1 MTTTTPTT
9 LTETANIHERVR
21 ERYAQAA
28 TQAASGTSA
37 CCSDDATVN
46 ETWGAV
52 MYATDDLAV
61 LPDAAVLASLG
72 CGNPTALADLHPG
85 ETVLDLGSG
94 GGIDV
99 LLSARR
105 VGLTGFAYGLDMT
118 DEMLALAQENKAKAG
133 ATNVVFLKG
142 QIEAV
147 PLPANSVDVIIS
159 NCVVNLSPDKDTV
172 LREAYRVL
180 RPGGRVAIS
189 DVVVRDAAPGEGAIP
204 DSVRRDM
211 ELWSGCIAGALEAR
225 EYREKLVAAGFT
237 NVEIVEVRRYTTD
250 DLGEGP
256 ESGITDAVASRF
268 ISAFVRATK
277 PGALLTLPALP
288 ALPALVPLPM
298 MVTTATATLATT
310 ATPCGC
316 GTETVAVEGECCDDK
331 AACCGE
337 GSTCC

>member
-1 MTTTTPTT
+1 MTTTTQTA

-61 LPDAAVLASLG
+61 LPDTAVLASIG

-105 VGLTGFAYGLDMT
+105 VGPTGFAYGLDMT
-118 DEMLALAQENKAKAG
+118 DEMLALAQENKARAG

-189 DVVVRDAAPGEGAIP
+189 DVVVRDAEPGEGAIP
-204 DSVRRDM
+204 DSVRRDV

-225 EYREKLVAAGFT
+225 EYREKLAATGFT
-237 NVEIVEVRRYTTD
+237 DVEIVEVRRYTTD
-250 DLGEGP
+250 DLGDIGQGL

-277 PGALLTLPALP
+277 PGTLSTLPAL
-288 ALPALVPLPM
+288 AALPM
-298 MVTTATATLATT
+298 MATVATATATA
-310 ATPCGC
+310 APCGC
-316 GTETVAVEGECCDDK
+316 GTETEPVAGECCDDK